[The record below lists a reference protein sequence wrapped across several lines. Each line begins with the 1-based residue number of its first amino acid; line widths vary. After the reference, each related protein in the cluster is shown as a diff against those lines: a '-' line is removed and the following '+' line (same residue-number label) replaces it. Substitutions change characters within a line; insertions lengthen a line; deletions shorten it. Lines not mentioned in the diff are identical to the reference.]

1 VKLYYVAH
9 LMLTAFSFTLTA
21 DPPPAPKVDPI
32 RLPITPAPAPTPAP
46 TPGAATSLAADQ
58 LYVIDSD
65 IPCIVLTS
73 PTGIVLVTED
83 SGPVKIRGKFVDGT
97 GKAESRSYK
106 GKAVYTVEAIASGRV
121 ELLIVPIGGAVG
133 DVIRRTL
140 DVTVGQGPQPPP
152 KPTPTPDPAPMP
164 VALWGFVIIEETAD
178 AVAARG
184 ALIADPNLSA
194 LMKSKGYHWRI
205 VDKDVVSADGKPPA
219 DVLPCLN
226 ATKGKALPQVLLID
240 TKGNI
245 VTQTGLANAAGLVD
259 FLKKWGY

>member
-9 LMLTAFSFTLTA
+9 LMLAAFSFTLEA

-32 RLPITPAPAPTPAP
+32 RLPVTPAPAPTPSP
-46 TPGAATSLAADQ
+46 TPNAVTSLAADQ

-65 IPCIVLTS
+65 VVCIVLTS
-73 PTGIVLVTED
+73 PAGIVSVTED
-83 SGPVKIRGKFVDGT
+83 SGPVKIRGKFVDGA

-106 GKAVYTVEAIASGRV
+106 GKAVYTVEAVASGRV
-121 ELLIVPIGGAVG
+121 ELLIIPVGGAAG

-140 DVTVGQGPQPPP
+140 DVTAGHEPPP

-184 ALIADPNLSA
+184 ALLAHPILSA
-194 LMKSKGYHWRI
+194 LVKSKGYHWRI
-205 VDKDVVSADGKPPA
+205 VDKDVVGADGKPPA

-226 ATKGKALPQVLLID
+226 ATKDKALPQVLLID

-245 VTQTGLANAAGLVD
+245 VTQTALPNAAGLVD
-259 FLKKWGY
+259 LLKKWGY